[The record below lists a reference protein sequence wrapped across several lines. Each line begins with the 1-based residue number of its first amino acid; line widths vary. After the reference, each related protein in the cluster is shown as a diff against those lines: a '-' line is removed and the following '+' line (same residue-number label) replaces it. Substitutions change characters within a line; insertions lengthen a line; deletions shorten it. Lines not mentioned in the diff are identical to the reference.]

1 MGKIVIRRPG
11 VETTQNDKTIVVK
24 VVEQPIVVNVS
35 ALGTPG
41 PQGLRGVQGEVGPR
55 GLTGPRGQKGDP
67 GRDGRNGADG
77 KDGRDGINGLDG
89 LDGKDGKDGR
99 DGRDGKVVTK
109 KGEKFAIMPGPMG
122 MPGPAGLPGA
132 QGEPGVGVAEGGSTG
147 QVLIKKSDDD
157 YDTEWGSA
165 GGGLSQ
171 AQILARQ
178 L

>member
-1 MGKIVIRRPG
+1 M
-11 VETTQNDKTIVVK
+11 
-24 VVEQPIVVNVS
+24 
-35 ALGTPG
+35 
-41 PQGLRGVQGEVGPR
+41 
-55 GLTGPRGQKGDP
+55 
-67 GRDGRNGADG
+67 DG

-89 LDGKDGKDGR
+89 KDGR
-99 DGRDGKVVTK
+99 DGRDGKDGKDGKIITK

-132 QGEPGVGVAEGGSTG
+132 KGDDGAPGVGVVEGGTTG
-147 QVLIKKSDDD
+147 QALIKKSDDD
-157 YDTEWGSA
+157 YDTEWGDA